1 MEHTYNLRDGSI
13 TEEPDEGKLHVRF
26 CVGALES
33 LLWLNIVTLFI
44 SKEKR
49 KQGTQ
54 SIPKEGM
61 KASTRQISDLRS
73 ERQQKT

>member
-1 MEHTYNLRDGSI
+1 MEHTYNPRDGSI
-13 TEEPDEGKLHVRF
+13 TEEPDEGKLQVRF
-26 CVGALES
+26 CVGASKL

-54 SIPKEGM
+54 SKPKEGM
-61 KASTRQISDLRS
+61 MASTRQTTFAKI
-73 ERQQKT
+73 KF

>member
-1 MEHTYNLRDGSI
+1 MEHTYNPRNGSI

-33 LLWLNIVTLFI
+33 LLWLNIVTLFT

-54 SIPKEGM
+54 SKPKERM
-61 KASTRQISDLRS
+61 KASTRPV
-73 ERQQKT
+73 